1 MRNIPRSSGEKR
13 VDSYGYRRERSV
25 DKQPRFFRLAGEI
38 FNTEKKERSR
48 ATAQESRRR
57 LQSVRPVGL
66 NFGEKDSYGPDNS
79 WDTKDPI
86 TYTPY
91 PSYYKG
97 QKIYKWL
104 DRNLQQAEDK
114 K

>member
-1 MRNIPRSSGEKR
+1 MRNIPRSSAEKR

-25 DKQPRFFRLAGEI
+25 EKQPRFFRIAGEI
-38 FNTEKKERSR
+38 FNTERRERSR
-48 ATAQESRRR
+48 EVARESRSR

-66 NFGEKDSYGPDNS
+66 NFGENDSYGPDES

-86 TYTPY
+86 RYTPS

-97 QKIYKWL
+97 
-104 DRNLQQAEDK
+104 
-114 K
+114 